1 MNYFLYKRSIFVTA
15 IIILFSVSAIVAEIL
30 PRADT
35 YTSPHKYALVQRGGS
50 VIVQDESGMSSN
62 STLDSTASFELSTS
76 NDSND
81 IDVTMEKKGLKV
93 LFLSADTG
101 GGHRASAESLAKQF
115 LKYFPGTD
123 YDLVDVW
130 TPTGVYPYRTLVPSY
145 KHLSA
150 HPRRWKALY
159 YISNTRIYEQMTNI
173 HSTLTCKEKIRK
185 HLESYDPDVVISVHP
200 TMTYLPEKIVRQI
213 GEKRGKKIPFF
224 TVVTD
229 FGSGHCTWFQG
240 MVDRMYV
247 ASDRIKTLAKRRGAK
262 LSDDD
267 LVMSGLPIRDEFAIH
282 AKNMNGRTTE
292 HGKNYRRD
300 MKASIGLDPEKK
312 MILLMGGGE
321 GVGSLGEIAE
331 NLYYE
336 LRRKGVDASIC
347 VVCGRNEQLRED
359 IKTKNWDKM
368 YEERKERRSKSGS
381 LKKLKNI
388 LKRKSP
394 NMKEISSGTRDG
406 DVTVLGLG
414 FVSNMADFMVAADV
428 LVSKAG
434 PGTIAEAAS
443 LGLPV
448 MITSF
453 LPGQEAGNV
462 DIVLDGGFGAF
473 QKNPIKI
480 ASILSDWL
488 TNDSLIDEMSK
499 KSEAAG
505 NPNAAADIVK
515 DIGKITLEI
524 MNEKS

>member
-1 MNYFLYKRSIFVTA
+1 MKCF
-15 IIILFSVSAIVAEIL
+15 
-30 PRADT
+30 
-35 YTSPHKYALVQRGGS
+35 
-50 VIVQDESGMSSN
+50 
-62 STLDSTASFELSTS
+62 
-76 NDSND
+76 
-81 IDVTMEKKGLKV
+81 
-93 LFLSADTG
+93 
-101 GGHRASAESLAKQF
+101 QF
-115 LKYFPGTD
+115 LKYFPGTE

-240 MVDRMYV
+240 MVDKMYV

-262 LSDDD
+262 LSDED

-292 HGKNYRRD
+292 HGKDYRRN

-331 NLYYE
+331 NLYFE

-347 VVCGRNEQLRED
+347 VVCGRNEQLRQD
-359 IKTKNWDKM
+359 IKTKNWDKI
-368 YEERKERRSKSGS
+368 YEERNKSRSKSGS

-388 LKRKSP
+388 FKRKSL
-394 NMKEISSGTRDG
+394 NMKEIRNGTRDG
-406 DVTVLGLG
+406 DVTMLGLG

-448 MITSF
+448 MITRYVTKTLFVKNNSLFKNLSNIF
-453 LPGQEAGNV
+453 LFTVSYRDKRLEMLILCLMV
-462 DIVLDGGFGAF
+462 VLVHFKRIPLRSHPF
-473 QKNPIKI
+473 YQ
-480 ASILSDWL
+480 
-488 TNDSLIDEMSK
+488 
-499 KSEAAG
+499 
-505 NPNAAADIVK
+505 
-515 DIGKITLEI
+515 IG
-524 MNEKS
+524 